1 MTKFKKIIYIL
12 TVILMT
18 QMFISKIHAKSTK
31 DASFNVLVLNS
42 YHQGHYWESN
52 ITMGLKN
59 YISNNNE
66 SNINFKV
73 EYLDFRVNH
82 NKEYIKSLKDMLSKK
97 YPKGSIDVI
106 YTVNDEAYEVF
117 KNEVKNINSNFYKLP
132 LLFSGVDNNLEET
145 SKEKENMAGIYHRDD
160 TLDLMILM
168 KDLTPKAR
176 YINIITEESGYGY
189 SIYKEVTRIVDR
201 YLKDQVKIRHIKSNY
216 LEDITK
222 ELSEIKNSEDTI
234 NVIGGE
240 FQYENS
246 GKYIAPIEVISTI
259 KNYSSAPIYSNDQ
272 TYMNAGILGGSMDIG
287 QEQGSIIGEM
297 IIKLKSGEKIEN
309 IKSVPEPKVKS
320 YVDYNSI
327 YEYNINPFSVIKD
340 VVVLNKDPFELLI
353 PTWMK
358 GVLIFLQI
366 ISIIIIIGIIIIFIR
381 FRNDKL
387 KRIEIQKRAKERE
400 KLKSDFIVNLSHE
413 LRTPIN
419 IILGTTKVLEKSL
432 EKGNLDKDYILSKLE
447 NVDKNAYRLLKISNN
462 IIDMT
467 KAESGMLKL
476 NLENCNIVC
485 VVEDIFE
492 SSIDFARRKNI
503 DMVFDTECEEVKVAI
518 DIFQIQRVILNLLS
532 NAIKFTPENGVIS
545 VYIYKEKENVV
556 IEVKDNGV
564 GISKEKVDYI
574 FHRFYQVD
582 NLYTRHNE
590 GSGIGLCIVKEI
602 IDIHDGKIQIESE
615 INKGSTFKIC
625 LPRHL
630 KVNEMQN
637 EGSSIKDINK
647 IVDLEMSDV
656 Y

>member
-1 MTKFKKIIYIL
+1 MTKFKKMIYIS

-18 QMFISKIHAKSTK
+18 QMFISKIHAKSIG
-31 DASFNVLVLNS
+31 DESFNVLILNS
-42 YHQGHYWESN
+42 YHQGHYWEAN

-59 YISNNNE
+59 YILNNNE
-66 SNINFKV
+66 SNINFRV
-73 EYLDFRVNH
+73 EYLDFRINH
-82 NKEYIKSLKDMLSKK
+82 NKEYIKSLKDMLNKK
-97 YPKGSIDVI
+97 YPKGSVDLI
-106 YTVNDEAYEVF
+106 YAVNDESYEVF

-145 SKEKENMAGIYHRDD
+145 YKENEYMTGVYHRDD

-168 KDLTPKAR
+168 KDLTPKVR
-176 YINIITEESGYGY
+176 HINIITEESGYGY
-189 SIYKEVTRIVDR
+189 SLYKEVSRIVDR

-222 ELSEIKNSEDTI
+222 ELSEIKNSEDMI
-234 NVIGGE
+234 NIIGGE

-246 GKYIAPIEVISTI
+246 GKYINPIEVVSTI
-259 KNYSSAPIYSNDQ
+259 KDYSSAPIYSDDE
-272 TYMNAGILGGSMDIG
+272 TYINSGILGGSMDIG

-297 IIKLKSGEKIEN
+297 IIKIKNGEKIKN

-320 YVDYNSI
+320 YVDYDSI
-327 YEYNINPFSVIKD
+327 YEYNINPFSVRKD
-340 VVVLNKDPFELLI
+340 VVILDKGPFDLLI

-358 GVLIFLQI
+358 VVSVFLQI
-366 ISIIIIIGIIIIFIR
+366 ISALIIIGIIISFIK
-381 FRNDKL
+381 FRRDKI
-387 KRIEIQKRAKERE
+387 KRIEIQKKEKERE

-419 IILGTTKVLEKSL
+419 IILGITKVLEKSL
-432 EKGNLDKDYILSKLE
+432 EKGNLDKDYILNKLE
-447 NVDKNAYRLLKISNN
+447 NVDKNTYRLLKISNN
-462 IIDMT
+462 IIDIT

-503 DMVFDTECEEVKVAI
+503 DMIFDTKYEEIKVAI

-532 NAIKFTPENGVIS
+532 NAIKFTSENGIIRVF
-545 VYIYKEKENVV
+545 IYKDEENVV
-556 IEVKDNGV
+556 IEVKDS
-564 GISKEKVDYI
+564 GIGIPKEKIDYI

-582 NLYTRHNE
+582 NLYTRNNE

-602 IDIHDGKIQIESE
+602 VDIHDGKIEIESE
-615 INKGSTFKIC
+615 INKGSTFKIH

>member
-1 MTKFKKIIYIL
+1 MTKFKKMIYIS

-18 QMFISKIHAKSTK
+18 QMFISKIHAK
-31 DASFNVLVLNS
+31 DIEDESFNVLMLNS

-52 ITMGLKN
+52 IMMGIKN
-59 YISNNNE
+59 YISNNDE
-66 SNINFKV
+66 SNINFRV

-82 NKEYIKSLKDMLSKK
+82 DKEYIKSLKDMLSKK

-145 SKEKENMAGIYHRDD
+145 NKEKENMAGIYHRDD

-168 KDLTPKAR
+168 KDLNPKVR
-176 YINIITEESGYGY
+176 YINIITEKSGYGN
-189 SIYKEVTRIVDR
+189 SLYKEVSRIVDR

-222 ELSEIKNSEDTI
+222 ELSEIKNSESTI
-234 NVIGGE
+234 NIIGGE
-240 FQYENS
+240 FQCKNL
-246 GKYIAPIEVISTI
+246 GKYKTPIEVINTI

-297 IIKLKSGEKIEN
+297 IIKLKNGEKIEN

-340 VVVLNKDPFELLI
+340 VIVLNKKPFELLI

-358 GVLIFLQI
+358 GVSVFLQI
-366 ISIIIIIGIIIIFIR
+366 ISALIIIGIIISFIK
-381 FRNDKL
+381 FRRDKI
-387 KRIEIQKRAKERE
+387 KRIEIQKKEKERE

-419 IILGTTKVLEKSL
+419 IILGTTKVVEKSL
-432 EKGNLDKDYILSKLE
+432 EKGNLDKDYILNKLE
-447 NVDKNAYRLLKISNN
+447 NVDKNTYRLLKISNN
-462 IIDMT
+462 IIDIT

-503 DMVFDTECEEVKVAI
+503 DMIFDTKYEEIKVAI

-532 NAIKFTPENGVIS
+532 NAIKFTSENGIIRVF
-545 VYIYKEKENVV
+545 IYKDEENVV
-556 IEVKDNGV
+556 IEVKDS
-564 GISKEKVDYI
+564 GIGIPKEKIDYI

-582 NLYTRHNE
+582 NLYTRNNE

-602 IDIHDGKIQIESE
+602 VDIHDGKIEIESE
-615 INKGSTFKIC
+615 INKGSTFKIH

-630 KVNEMQN
+630 KVNETQN